1 MLRHPFFI
9 VCCSL
14 FVSQLALLAFAE
26 DRILW
31 PADARH
37 QLSQPGIPCLRRAL
51 LLLRAERIA
60 EAEALLLSQS
70 TNHTTSEDLQAEL
83 LCQLRFKLGDACSSQ
98 GLIERHCPHSDPDRQ
113 GWWLC
118 HQKLA
123 QLQLRH
129 QHVLDLGLPPEPH
142 PLLRLQLA
150 EAALWLSQPQ
160 LAEQQ
165 LSQLPARFEAPEL
178 QEVRARTLLIRGHN
192 QAALAQLEPLLART
206 LGSALAWEMAIHLLQ
221 ALDQQLPAATL
232 LNRSLVAHPRQAR
245 LHARQSLRQLLTR
258 RPSLARRHALLQ
270 RLHATAGMAKTDQ
283 LRSDSNLCTSYE
295 HSGRSDLLPFQ
306 HPSLQARFAES
317 PLGLPN
323 QALTFASLAHPAY
336 PTALTQLTSGLST
349 LTAAPPAQPRIPSGA
364 AGRLRL
370 GLIGPDFNYH
380 PVGRFA
386 AMLLSQG
393 LGLGGELHVVAT
405 AGRVDSTTRLIEDLA
420 NQQGQFHGLQA
431 LPQQETFQRLRDL
444 QLDLAIDLAGW
455 TGENSSGLFASRIA
469 AVQINYLGYFA
480 STGIRAMDV
489 WLGDQALFPEPMQEW
504 HSERIWRLP
513 RCFLAWQPPANLA
526 EGRVAV
532 AAPPPSGSAI
542 TFGSF
547 NHARKLSAATLRLWG
562 QLLASLPG
570 SRLALKS
577 YTTDDP
583 GTMQLLRR
591 RMLRCGLDPERVL
604 WLPTCPTPA
613 EHLRQYGLVDVALD
627 PFPNGGCTTS
637 CEALWMGVPVITLRG
652 DRYVSRMST
661 AVLQGAGLPEWIAS
675 SEAEYLAIAQQAALN
690 LTRLRQGRAGLR
702 AQLQASELGDA
713 AGLNRA
719 LWQAFA
725 AMPAALKSP

>member
-1 MLRHPFFI
+1 M
-9 VCCSL
+9 
-14 FVSQLALLAFAE
+14 LAFAE
-26 DRILW
+26 DRARW

-37 QLSQPGIPCLRRAL
+37 TLSQPGIPCHRRAL
-51 LLLRAERIA
+51 LWLRAECLA
-60 EAEALLLSQS
+60 EAEAQLLSQS
-70 TNHTTSEDLQAEL
+70 GIETASKDLQAEL
-83 LCQLRFKLGDACSSQ
+83 LCQLRLQQGDASSAQ
-98 GLIERHCPHSDPDRQ
+98 ALLQRHCPQSDPNRQ
-113 GWWLC
+113 AWWHC
-118 HQKLA
+118 HQQLA

-129 QHVLDLGLPPEPH
+129 QDVLGLGLPPEPH

-150 EAALWLSQPQ
+150 EAALWLTQPQ

-165 LSQLPARFEAPEL
+165 LSQIPTPFDAPEL
-178 QEVRARTLLIRGHN
+178 QAVRTRVLLIRGQN
-192 QAALAQLEPLLART
+192 QAALAQLGPLLERT
-206 LGSALAWEMAIHLLQ
+206 QGSAIAWEMAVHLLQ
-221 ALDQQLPAATL
+221 ALGQALPAATL
-232 LNRSLVAHPRQAR
+232 LNRSLVAHPHHAR
-245 LHARQSLRQLLTR
+245 LHGRQSLRQLQTR

-270 RLHATAGMAKTDQ
+270 RLHATTGMVPSDQ
-283 LRSDSNLCTSYE
+283 LRSDANLFTTYE
-295 HSGRSDLLPFQ
+295 HAGRSDLYPYRHQ
-306 HPSLQARFAES
+306 SLQARFAS
-317 PLGLPN
+317 APIALAN
-323 QALTFASLAHPAY
+323 QVLALASLAHPGY
-336 PTALTQLTSGLST
+336 STALNQLTSSLPSLSAAT
-349 LTAAPPAQPRIPSGA
+349 PVTPLTPSNA
-364 AGRLRL
+364 AGPLRL
-370 GLIGPDFNYH
+370 GLISPDFNYH
-380 PVGRFA
+380 PVGRFV

-405 AGRVDSTTRLIEDLA
+405 GGRVDSTTRLIEDLA
-420 NQQGQFHGLQA
+420 DQQGQFHSLQA
-431 LPQQETFQRLRDL
+431 LPEQESFQQLRDL

-455 TGENSSGLFASRIA
+455 TGENSSALFGSRVA
-469 AVQINYLGYFA
+469 PVQINYLGYFA
-480 STGIRAMDV
+480 STGIQAMDV

-526 EGRVAV
+526 EGQVDV
-532 AAPPPSGSAI
+532 AAPPPPGTAI

-577 YTTDDP
+577 YTSDDP
-583 GTMQLLRR
+583 GTTQLLRR

-637 CEALWMGVPVITLRG
+637 CEALWMGVPVITLGG

-661 AVLQGAGLPEWIAS
+661 AVLQGAGLPEWIAKT
-675 SEAEYLAIAQQAALN
+675 EADFLAIAQRAALN
-690 LTRLRQGRAGLR
+690 LTSLRQGRAGLR

-725 AMPAALKSP
+725 AMPAALKNT

>member
-1 MLRHPFFI
+1 
-9 VCCSL
+9 L
-14 FVSQLALLAFAE
+14 FVSKLALLALAE
-26 DRILW
+26 DRARW

-37 QLSQPGIPCLRRAL
+37 QLSQPDISCHRRAL
-51 LLLRAERIA
+51 LLLRAEHSA

-70 TNHTTSEDLQAEL
+70 AADPASDDLQAEL
-83 LCQLRFKLGDACSSQ
+83 LCQLRLQHGDASSSEALLQ
-98 GLIERHCPHSDPDRQ
+98 CHCPKPDPARQ
-113 GWWLC
+113 GWWHC
-118 HQKLA
+118 HQQLA

-129 QHVLDLGLPPEPH
+129 QDVLELGLPPEPH

-150 EAALWLSQPQ
+150 GAALWLDQPQ

-165 LSQLPARFEAPEL
+165 LSQLPARFDAPEL
-178 QEVRARTLLIRGHN
+178 QEVRARAHLVRGQN
-192 QAALAQLEPLLART
+192 QAALAQLEPLLERT
-206 LGSALAWEMAIHLLQ
+206 QGSALAWEMAIHLMQ
-221 ALDQQLPAATL
+221 ALDQALPAATM
-232 LNRSLVAHPRQAR
+232 LNRSLVAHPRHAR
-245 LHARQSLRQLLTR
+245 LHARQSLRQLRTR
-258 RPSLARRHALLQ
+258 RPSLARRHVLLQ
-270 RLHATAGMAKTDQ
+270 RLHATAGMVKSDQ
-283 LRSDSNLCTSYE
+283 LLSDVNLCTTYE
-295 HSGRSDLLPFQ
+295 HCGRSDLLPFQ
-306 HPSLQARFAES
+306 HQSLQGQFADS

-323 QALTFASLAHPAY
+323 KALTLASLAHPGY
-336 PTALTQLTSGLST
+336 PAALAQLTASLPS
-349 LTAAPPAQPRIPSGA
+349 LTAASPAKPLIPPGA
-364 AGRLRL
+364 AGTLRL

-380 PVGRFA
+380 PVGRFV

-405 AGRVDSTTRLIEDLA
+405 AGRVDTTTRLIEDLA

-431 LPQQETFQRLRDL
+431 VPDQETFQRLRDL

-455 TGENSSGLFASRIA
+455 TGENSGALFNSRIA
-469 AVQINYLGYFA
+469 PVQINYLGYFA

-489 WLGDQALFPEPMQEW
+489 WLGDQVLFPEPMQEW

-526 EGRVAV
+526 EGEVDV
-532 AAPPPSGSAI
+532 PAPPPGAAI

-562 QLLASLPG
+562 QLLASVPG

-591 RMLRCGLDPERVL
+591 RMLRCGLDPELVL
-604 WLPTCPTPA
+604 WLPTCPTA
-613 EHLRQYGLVDVALD
+613 TEHLRQYGLVDVALD

-661 AVLQGAGLPEWIAS
+661 AVLQGAGLHQWIAT
-675 SEAEYLAIAQQAALN
+675 SEADYLAIAQRAALD
-690 LTRLRQGRAGLR
+690 LTSLRQGRAGLR